1 MADRRNRQIVEIS
14 RHSGKTMNKIE
25 FFIFGAMMVYI
36 VVLIVMYMQS
46 EPIRGYE
53 IQMGS
58 LSVAKTYTGI
68 ALRQEE
74 VIATPYTGYI
84 NYYIREGERV
94 STRDTVYSIDESG
107 KLAGLLES
115 QDLGE
120 SDYTDTELSEFRSE
134 IIQFDSTY
142 SDKEF
147 I

>member
-1 MADRRNRQIVEIS
+1 MYIHKAPEDSPGLFISQEAQAWQTEGIDRSSEIS

-84 NYYIREGERV
+84 NYYIREGESIYQR
-94 STRDTVYSIDESG
+94 YSVF
-107 KLAGLLES
+107 
-115 QDLGE
+115 
-120 SDYTDTELSEFRSE
+120 YR
-134 IIQFDSTY
+134 
-142 SDKEF
+142 
-147 I
+147 